1 MSETKNENNKTGKV
15 VPKDTEAKEL
25 SIDEAFE
32 QLETI
37 VKQMDDP
44 KVSLEESLKL
54 YKQGVGILGSC
65 GSKLNEIEKEIIV
78 LTEEGEIP
86 DGN

>member
-1 MSETKNENNKTGKV
+1 MSETKNENNKTGRV
-15 VPKDTEAKEL
+15 VPKDTKTKDTKTKDTETKEL

-65 GSKLNEIEKEIIV
+65 GSKLNEIEK
-78 LTEEGEIP
+78 
-86 DGN
+86 